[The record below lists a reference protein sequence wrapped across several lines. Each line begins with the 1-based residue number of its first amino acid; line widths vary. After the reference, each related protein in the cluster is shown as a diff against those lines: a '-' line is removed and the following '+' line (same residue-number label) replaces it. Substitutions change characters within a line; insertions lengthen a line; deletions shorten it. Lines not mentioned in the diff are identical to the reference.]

1 MTLSKSTS
9 IGGIN
14 YAAEFLDGAMRGA
27 FSIDADNNKTFVDP
41 NNNLNLFNTI
51 AETDAII
58 DSFDIYKNGTITG
71 NASVEFADND
81 LLTSHY
87 NQNVAKEK
95 NKQFQELSFADAV
108 AATTS
113 DAYSPSMGQSSY
125 SLTGSGRAETLAYP
139 YDLDR
144 NQDHLKI
151 VQYEYQRPATNA
163 TYASSPNTK
172 GVKGKPYG
180 KYTGGVLLPMPK
192 VSDSNGAEWGKSD
205 LNVFG
210 LGVAGLGGSLLE
222 DLEKGRVA
230 GGTLFGNLADKIGIG
245 DKKLA
250 FEDEDQEADRL
261 RQNLL
266 AGVPADKFDIKD
278 TALAGL
284 GIATQEL
291 SKLAGVDISADEFL
305 ARSTGRILNPN
316 AELLF
321 QGPVLRDFGF
331 KFLMIARSQRE
342 AEVIR
347 KIIKFFKEGAAPIYD
362 GGAALLSTPNVFQLE
377 YKAGDTLLNTVNK
390 FNEMALRT
398 ITVDYAPDGFWSA
411 YQDSHP
417 VAVVMSLQF
426 SELRPIYREDHKKT
440 GDSSVGY

>member
-9 IGGIN
+9 IGGID

-41 NNNLNLFNTI
+41 NNNSNLFNEI
-51 AETDAII
+51 ASDDAII

-95 NKQFQELSFADAV
+95 NKQFQELSFAPAV
-108 AATTS
+108 AATTIDPYAS
-113 DAYSPSMGQSSY
+113 NTTPP
-125 SLTGSGRAETLAYP
+125 RETLAYP

-151 VQYEYQRPATNA
+151 VQYEYQRPAANA

-261 RQNLL
+261 RQNL
-266 AGVPADKFDIKD
+266 VPKDKFDLKA
-278 TALAGL
+278 TSQAGL
-284 GIATQEL
+284 AIATQEL

-331 KFLMIARSQRE
+331 KFSMIARS
-342 AEVIR
+342 
-347 KIIKFFKEGAAPIYD
+347 
-362 GGAALLSTPNVFQLE
+362 
-377 YKAGDTLLNTVNK
+377 
-390 FNEMALRT
+390 
-398 ITVDYAPDGFWSA
+398 
-411 YQDSHP
+411 
-417 VAVVMSLQF
+417 
-426 SELRPIYREDHKKT
+426 
-440 GDSSVGY
+440 